1 MRMLLMLFLLLV
13 ALALAAQAQGGR
25 GRGQAGGGN
34 GALRF
39 CPGSG
44 IPCVEITRDAYDRGH
59 QQFIQSCGFC
69 HGRNAA
75 GGTGP
80 NLIYSAVVRHDSDG
94 SDIAKVIREGRPD
107 KGMPP
112 VKITEAQ
119 MGEIIAYVRARTAEA
134 DKTSSRR
141 PGRDY
146 ELSKLLT
153 GNAEAGKAYFN
164 GAGQCSGCHSPT
176 GDLRGLAAKYSPI
189 ELQAK
194 LLYPAGKRP
203 TATVTDASSQKFT
216 GELLE
221 NTAFDVAIK
230 DGGGW
235 YRSWPAG
242 SVKLEF
248 TDPLAKHLDLLSR
261 FTTADMHN
269 VFAYLETLK

>member
-1 MRMLLMLFLLLV
+1 MRTIVLFSLLP
-13 ALALAAQAQGGR
+13 LALAAQGGR
-25 GRGQAGGGN
+25 GRGQAAADTGT
-34 GALRF
+34 LRF

-44 IPCVEITRDAYDRGH
+44 IPCVEITREAYERGH

-80 NLIYSAVVRHDSDG
+80 NLIYSGVVRHDTNG
-94 SDIAKVIREGRPD
+94 ADIAKVIRQGRPGPGGAP
-107 KGMPP
+107 GMPP
-112 VKITEAQ
+112 VNVSEAQ
-119 MGEIIAYVRARTAEA
+119 MNEIVAYVRARVAEA

-153 GNAEAGKAYFN
+153 GNAELGKAYFN
-164 GAGQCSGCHSPT
+164 GAGQCAGCHSPT
-176 GDLRGLAAKYSPI
+176 GDLRGVAAKYSPI

-203 TATVTDASSQKFT
+203 AATVTDATGHKFT
-216 GELLE
+216 GDLLE
-221 NTAFDVAIK
+221 NTAFDVAIR
-230 DGGGW
+230 DAGGW

-242 SVKLEF
+242 SVKLEIS
-248 TDPLAKHLDLLSR
+248 DPLAKHLELLSH